1 MSTKPK
7 RTAAVKPASARA
19 APSKAS
25 RAAPSKAPRAAPS
38 KVQRAAPS
46 KVQRAAASKTPRVA
60 AGKAPAMAPGTA
72 ALVLGDQLWAGN
84 PALAA
89 IERGRNPVL
98 MIEAPGESTHVWS
111 HKARTSLFLSAMRHF
126 AADIAKAGHALRYI
140 RLADRKEND
149 YGDRLFAEL
158 KAAKIKRLLVTEP
171 GDHRLLLAIHDACK
185 RSGTALEILTDTH
198 FIVDTPTFQ
207 RWAGDRPH
215 LLMENFYREMRR
227 KTGILMQGAEPAG
240 GVWNFDKS
248 NRDGFPSIGPGS
260 IPLPKKFKPDA
271 ITREV
276 IKEVT
281 ARFHDHP
288 GELSSFDWP
297 VTRADALEALDD
309 FVRHRLVTFGRY
321 QDAMWTGTPFAW
333 HSRLSAALN
342 LHLLDPREVIAAA
355 LVRLNEH
362 RLPLPDVEGF
372 VRQILGWREFVRGI
386 YWLDMPKLEKLN
398 HLKHTRALPAWYWT
412 GKTGMACMQDTVGQ
426 TLKHGYAHHI
436 QRLMVTGNFGLI
448 AGLDPSQVCDWY
460 LAVYVDAVDWVE
472 RPNTAGMALYATGP
486 RFTSKPYAASGAYI
500 RRMSNYCEGCRYKSD
515 IRSGENACPFN
526 VFYWD
531 FLDRNEKML
540 SGNPRTALMVK
551 NLERLTADERRA
563 IREQAKRYA
572 SNLDAL

>member
-1 MSTKPK
+1 MSTTPKRSVAPNPTATRAAKPK
-7 RTAAVKPASARA
+7 ARSAVS
-19 APSKAS
+19 S
-25 RAAPSKAPRAAPS
+25 APRS
-38 KVQRAAPS
+38 
-46 KVQRAAASKTPRVA
+46 AASSAPRSAASSAPRSAA
-60 AGKAPAMAPGTA
+60 AGKPPATAPGTA
-72 ALVLGDQLWAGN
+72 ALVLGDQLWSGN

-89 IERGRNPVL
+89 IERGRDTVL

-111 HKARTSLFLSAMRHF
+111 HKARTALFLSAMRHF
-126 AADIAKAGHALRYI
+126 AADIAKAGHMLRYV
-140 RLADRKEND
+140 RLADRKEKEF
-149 YGDRLFAEL
+149 GDRLAAEL
-158 KAAKIKRLLVTEP
+158 RAAKTRRLLVTEP
-171 GDHRLLLAIHDACK
+171 GDHRLLLAIRDACK

-198 FIVDTPTFQ
+198 FIVDTPSFR
-207 RWAGDRPH
+207 RWAGDRPY

-227 KTGILMQGAEPAG
+227 KTGILMQGTEPAG

-248 NRDGFPSIGPGS
+248 NRDGFPAVGPGP

-276 IKEVT
+276 IKEVE
-281 ARFHDHP
+281 ARFTDHP
-288 GELSSFDWP
+288 GDLASFDWP
-297 VTRADALEALDD
+297 VTRKDALEALDD

-342 LHLLDPREVIAAA
+342 LHLLDPREVIDAA

-386 YWLDMPKLEKLN
+386 YWLDMPKMEKLN
-398 HLKHTRALPAWYWT
+398 HLKHTRNLPGWYWT

-426 TLKHGYAHHI
+426 TLKLGYAHHI

-448 AGLDPSQVCDWY
+448 AGLDPAQVCDWY

-500 RRMSNYCEGCRYKSD
+500 RRMSNYCGGCRYKSD

-551 NLERLTADERRA
+551 NLERLSADERRA